1 MPRGERASG
10 AIDYR
15 GSMIRSTD
23 DDPSLA
29 PGSLE
34 RLASDWLASERDV
47 AEGIRNPAQSE
58 DNARDLSARYDE
70 AIRAASRE
78 ELRLAWEAARR
89 SQAQTDIGS
98 EAWLQARRLSEL
110 LRSEYEAAP
119 TDAMQADPDDRA

>member
-1 MPRGERASG
+1 
-10 AIDYR
+10 
-15 GSMIRSTD
+15 MIRSTD
-23 DDPSLA
+23 DDTSLA

-119 TDAMQADPDDRA
+119 ADPMQADPDDRA